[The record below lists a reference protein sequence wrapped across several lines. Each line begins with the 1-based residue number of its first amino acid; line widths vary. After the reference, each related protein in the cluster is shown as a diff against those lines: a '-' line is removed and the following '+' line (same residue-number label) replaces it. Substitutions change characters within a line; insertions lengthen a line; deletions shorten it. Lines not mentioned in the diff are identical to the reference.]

1 MSELSDRVLA
11 SMRCGVI
18 TVDAGGRVTT
28 LNALAGEWL
37 RVRGEESLGQDCRAV
52 FAHCPAVAH
61 LLTDAL
67 GRATLPDRAELEL
80 DLDSGRRTL
89 IGFSLSR
96 IAGEQGESLG
106 SAIFFKD
113 LTVVEEE
120 RERQALRNRLASL
133 GEVAAQLAHEIRNRL
148 GGIRLFLGLARRRL
162 VGDLDG
168 ETYLDRAE
176 AELLEANGKM
186 GEILDFVRPM
196 KLEPVPTDPESL
208 CREALEATLARFPDD
223 DPEVEWDAAPVL
235 PLVLVDPARIRDALA
250 NLFANAVEAT
260 RPRGRLRVRLRAE
273 DAPILVV
280 STLGEE
286 VPGLRGY
293 GEGKGARVR
302 IDIADDGPGMAPDVL
317 RRIFHPFFTT
327 KDEGSGLGIPT
338 AQKIL
343 DAHGGSLDAD
353 SAPGAGATFIVRLPT
368 AAAEE

>member
-1 MSELSDRVLA
+1 MSELSDQVLA

-18 TVDAGGRVTT
+18 TVDATARVTT
-28 LNALAGEWL
+28 LNSLAGEWL
-37 RVRGEESLGQDCRAV
+37 RVETAAALGKDCREV

-80 DLDSGRRTL
+80 NLDSGRRTL

-96 IAGEQGESLG
+96 IAGEHGESLG

-120 RERQALRNRLASL
+120 REREALRNRLASL

-162 VGDLDG
+162 AGDEAG
-168 ETYLDRAE
+168 ERYLERAE
-176 AELLEANGKM
+176 AELLAANGKM

-208 CREALEATLARFPDD
+208 CREALEATLARFPDS
-223 DPEVEWDAAPVL
+223 DPEVHWETTPPLPPVF
-235 PLVLVDPARIRDALA
+235 VDPARVRDALA
-250 NLFANAVEAT
+250 NLFANAVEAAG
-260 RPRGRLRVRLRAE
+260 PRGRLRVTLRSE

-302 IDIADDGPGMAPDVL
+302 IEIADNGPGMAPEVL

-327 KDEGSGLGIPT
+327 KEEGSGLGVPT

-343 DAHGGSLDAD
+343 DAHGGSLDAESTPD
-353 SAPGAGATFIVRLPT
+353 AGATFIVRLPT
-368 AAAEE
+368 PAQED